1 MRRAECWVPMV
12 KKITLGLALMW
23 GEQFYWCCDGARL
36 TWQANTEF
44 PSDGVYHVT
53 VHSEQGLLFLSLG

>member
-1 MRRAECWVPMV
+1 MTKDRGS
-12 KKITLGLALMW
+12 GLTVG
-23 GEQFYWCCDGARL
+23 GEVCDGARL
-36 TWQANTEF
+36 TWQADTEF